1 MKQLPLP
8 LDDRYDPATQRLL
21 QYQAAQ
27 LDDQLRD
34 LRETVG
40 GLEVKHLEWQAEPG
54 RNTIGMLLAHIAVAE
69 VFWTQIAVAGLHG
82 APAGDDRMKAVIGI
96 TKDEDGMPLPPDGKH
111 PATLSGM
118 RLQDYLAMLDD
129 ARKATH
135 ATLTSW
141 RDWDL
146 EKSFEVGEHLV
157 TRAWTVYHILEHLT
171 AHLGQIRLLKR
182 EMKDA
187 GALA

>member
-1 MKQLPLP
+1 MMERRLPLS
-8 LDDRYDPATQRLL
+8 DRYDANTQRLL
-21 QYQAAQ
+21 RYEAAQ

-34 LRETVG
+34 LKETVE
-40 GLEVKHLEWQAEPG
+40 GLEVEHLEWQAEPG

-82 APAGDDRMKAVIGI
+82 MPAGDDRMKAVIGI
-96 TKDEDGMPLPPDGKH
+96 TKDEDGMPLPPAGLH
-111 PATLSGM
+111 SETLSGM

-129 ARKATH
+129 MRRATH

-141 RDWDL
+141 RDADL
-146 EKSFEVGEHLV
+146 EESFEVGEHLV

-187 GALA
+187 GVLA